1 MKNLTKYLIADTL
14 AFFDSLTAHTVVPI
28 IPAWVVYLYAL
39 PIELAVIFG
48 LEKAVKEIR
57 RVL

>member
-1 MKNLTKYLIADTL
+1 MKNLTRFLIADFM
-14 AFFDSLTAHTVVPI
+14 AFFDALTAHAIVPI
-28 IPAWVVYLYAL
+28 IPAWLIYAYAL

-48 LEKAVKEIR
+48 LEKAVKTFR